1 MTVAALPSVVSYVED
16 GATLAFPV
24 PYRFDQGGVIVER
37 VFDGAVVPLT
47 LGVDFTVAGGNTDAG
62 GTVTR
67 TAASTGA
74 ILRIRRQ
81 TPLSQ
86 PMAYTT
92 GDRFPADSHEA
103 ALDRQTMVSQDIAR
117 DASEGLS
124 RALQLPVGEVAPDL
138 PPASARRDM
147 VQTYDPITGAPT
159 LTPKGSFPIGPP
171 GPAGNVAATLAQL
184 KAAPITNV
192 TMIYDG
198 DTWVWTALNY
208 SGFSDDVFV
217 VESGYHPL
225 TVGAWVRQ
233 IDRIT
238 IIAAG
243 GKGDGGSD
251 ESDAVDR
258 AVAAVKATGGTIV
271 FSDAPGYRLT
281 RPMRTLGKRI
291 AVEIGITTVYEPRDQ
306 HGLIVERNGCTV
318 RGTSPWGSILKK
330 HPLTA
335 APVLPVLTPVIVD
348 GKIVA
353 ITATGGSGF
362 LTNPVLRI
370 ENSPA
375 NADIST
381 PDASAIATLA
391 GGTIASIAVVAQ
403 GSGYDP
409 ANPPTIEI
417 IGGGPAAIYS
427 AGIQDFVCENIT
439 FDHGNRPHVVG
450 AYQFGGW
457 WGRFNKLND
466 FYNVATGFHSLH
478 ATAISTLVMSTTLG
492 SPGPNG
498 SYDGAYVNRYAGLAM
513 YRVVMVGKDTSTV
526 TTAHLDSCDIKE
538 RIFQACICITETNP
552 VAQAPFGSRNVEL
565 TNVDGLTW
573 LGGDME
579 DAGLGFKFMGSCNNI
594 VVWNTVTYAAS
605 GPRFR
610 GQAGTGSIFKFAE
623 SNSTREPLH
632 IGSGGSAGAAWQ
644 NVGWR
649 QVHRQGI
656 QYRGDTWVDSTN
668 VKLFLGTSDVVM
680 GNLDD
685 VSAPGSAMV
694 RRGTQME
701 YYYFSP
707 GANPRTGD
715 QFAVLNTDGLKIA
728 EAVGLTVGSDVVVRK
743 RKGGVPMTV
752 EGLHEALVYH
762 GLIS

>member
-1 MTVAALPSVVSYVED
+1 MAPFSDSVRDQYNRPVL
-16 GATLAFPV
+16 GATIHVFTQAGALATLYTESGGPLANPILVDALGNYSFYADDAK
-24 PYRFDQGGVIVER
+24 YRREIRLGSRLLEASDIIV
-37 VFDGAVVPLT
+37 
-47 LGVDFTVAGGNTDAG
+47 
-62 GTVTR
+62 
-67 TAASTGA
+67 
-74 ILRIRRQ
+74 
-81 TPLSQ
+81 
-86 PMAYTT
+86 
-92 GDRFPADSHEA
+92 GDPPEY
-103 ALDRQTMVSQDIAR
+103 
-117 DASEGLS
+117 
-124 RALQLPVGEVAPDL
+124 VGKPGD
-138 PPASARRDM
+138 
-147 VQTYDPITGAPT
+147 
-159 LTPKGSFPIGPP
+159 P
-171 GPAGNVAATLAQL
+171 GPAGNVAATLDQL

-198 DTWVWTALNY
+198 DTWVWTALDY
-208 SGFSDDVFV
+208 TGLADDAFVVKSDD
-217 VESGYHPL
+217 HPL
-225 TVGAWVRQ
+225 SEGAWVRQ

-238 IIAAG
+238 VIAAG

-251 ESDAVDR
+251 ESDAVER

-271 FSDAPGYRLT
+271 FGDAPGYRLT

-291 AVEIGITTVYEPRDQ
+291 AIEIGITTVYEPRDQ

-335 APVLPVLTPVIVD
+335 APVMPVLTPVIVD
-348 GKIVA
+348 GKIVS

-381 PDASAIATLA
+381 PDASAIATIA

-409 ANPPTIEI
+409 ADPPTIEI
-417 IGGGPAAIYS
+417 VGGGPAGIYS
-427 AGIQDFVCENIT
+427 AGIQDFVCENVT
-439 FDHGNRPHVVG
+439 FDHGYRPHVVG
-450 AYQFGGW
+450 LYQFGGW

-466 FYNVATGFHSLH
+466 FYTVATGFHSLH
-478 ATAISTLVMSTTLG
+478 PTAISALIMSTTLG
-492 SPGPNG
+492 APGPNG

-513 YRVVMVGKDTSTV
+513 YRVAMVGKDTSTV

-552 VAQAPFGSRNVEL
+552 VAQAPFGSRNLEL

-579 DAGLGFKFMGSCNNI
+579 DAGIGFKFMGACNNI

-610 GQAGTGSIFKFAE
+610 GMAGTGSIFKFAE

-632 IGSGGSAGAAWQ
+632 IGSAGSAGAAWQ

-649 QVHRQGI
+649 QLHRQGI

-685 VSAPGSAMV
+685 TSAPGSAMV
-694 RRGTQME
+694 RRGSQME
-701 YYYFSP
+701 YYTFSP
-707 GANPRTGD
+707 GANPRTGAL
-715 QFAVLNTDGLKIA
+715 FGVWNNDGISIGG
-728 EAVGLTVGSDVVVRK
+728 AVGLQVGGTRVVKPRQAALPPAATDLATAITLLNAL
-743 RKGGVPMTV
+743 RAGVIAST
-752 EGLHEALVYH
+752 GH
-762 GLIS
+762 GLFEG